1 MRMKQKAKSIVT
13 ALLLGVLC
21 AVTLSAVI
29 TVPDWE
35 TARADLLIGMQYETT
50 GLDLDAV
57 PGWLTALV
65 MLHQNFPLDGWAW
78 GPAAAGLAV
87 LLCWVRGQREAK
99 PKRTELVLSIVFG
112 IAEVLGLSICKLGSW
127 AFVFKNPYQ
136 LCVGVL
142 CMAGYAVLFYHA
154 VWGLYALLGRSR
166 TGVEDFPQ
174 TRFAAWFTKAPG
186 RASSLLI
193 GAAWLPWVAVF
204 WPGSVDWDSWGQ
216 ISQVLGVQEM
226 TAHHTVLSTWLHGW
240 LFRLG
245 RALGS
250 DNLGVFLYIALQF
263 LVCAWVFGQVTAFA
277 ARLGCS
283 RGVQYAVTA
292 FFALDPIWGA
302 FIQTQVKDTL
312 YTGLF
317 VLKTADLLLSDNLG
331 VFLYIALQFLVC
343 AWVFGQVTAFA
354 ARLGCSRG
362 VQYAVTA
369 FFALDPIWGAFI
381 QTQVKDTLYTGLFV
395 LKTADLLLFPQE
407 WQGSRPRLT
416 AYAVLGVLCC
426 LLRKNGIYAVVP
438 MLLASAFTV
447 SEKRLRRP
455 VLAVLLAVC
464 IGSFGFDTFTE
475 KVLDI
480 PAGSVG
486 EALSVPM
493 QQTARYIR
501 DYGNEVTDDER
512 TAIEK
517 VLDYD
522 AIAQSYMP
530 ELSDGVKQ
538 YYKNPGKGDL
548 ARYMLVWAKML
559 LKHPVCYFEAT
570 HANSHGYYTI
580 TKCRAIND
588 YYTFN
593 NDICMEMSEM
603 NVHYLDKSGYLR
615 YAFVQALSAF
625 EKLPLVGLTTSI
637 GFMAWLTA
645 VLGLWLARCKAK
657 PVLPIFIG
665 LGIFW
670 LTCIASPVNDCMRYF
685 LPVAGCLPLVFCLAA
700 VFSREKSEITV

>member
-1 MRMKQKAKSIVT
+1 MRMKQKTKSIVT

-57 PGWLTALV
+57 PGWLAALV
-65 MLHQNFPLDGWAW
+65 KLHQNFPLDGWAW

-166 TGVEDFPQ
+166 TGGEDFPQ

-216 ISQVLGVQEM
+216 ISQVIGVQEM

-250 DNLGVFLYIALQF
+250 DNLGVFLYIVLQF

-292 FFALDPIWGA
+292 FFALNPIWGA

-317 VLKTADLLLSDNLG
+317 V
-331 VFLYIALQFLVC
+331 
-343 AWVFGQVTAFA
+343 
-354 ARLGCSRG
+354 
-362 VQYAVTA
+362 
-369 FFALDPIWGAFI
+369 
-381 QTQVKDTLYTGLFV
+381 LFV

-603 NVHYLDKSGYLR
+603 SVHYLDKSGYLR
-615 YAFVQALSAF
+615 YAFVQAISAF

-657 PVLPIFIG
+657 PVLPVFIG

-685 LPVAGCLPLVFCLAA
+685 LPVAGCLPLVFCLSA